1 LTFKVKDKDV
11 RMSILKCVIL
21 KSKDHAISPGSQS
34 LKWMQLFLLSQ
45 VSIKYRWARSLL
57 FSIQINIRFFKMKT
71 WISIIQSRL
80 KDQMSLFHN
89 SSKIFLKRAQWWFL
103 MKQYKL
109 QMEKIKIPV
118 KNKKREQL
126 LDKETL

>member
-1 LTFKVKDKDV
+1 MTFKVKDKDV
-11 RMSILKCVIL
+11 RMSILKCAIL

-45 VSIKYRWARSLL
+45 VSIKYKWARSLL